1 MALVKCPECGR
12 DVSSQAN
19 SCPGCG
25 FPIRN
30 YVEKFPK
37 QQNEKKEKHTD
48 PIASFVFSLVALFFV
63 GSGSIL
69 VVIPIVIAFII
80 GVIGLTERGADGF
93 AITGIVI
100 SVLDALLLIG
110 VMVL

>member
-1 MALVKCPECGR
+1 MIMKCPECGR

-25 FPIRN
+25 FPIKN
-30 YVEKFPK
+30 YLKDFQK
-37 QQNEKKEKHTD
+37 QQDESKEKHTD
-48 PIASFVFSLVALFFV
+48 PIASFIFSLVALFFI

-69 VVIPIVIAFII
+69 VVIPIVIAFVI

>member
-1 MALVKCPECGR
+1 MIMKCPECGR

-25 FPIRN
+25 FPIKN
-30 YVEKFPK
+30 YLKDFQK
-37 QQNEKKEKHTD
+37 QQDESKEKYTD
-48 PIASFVFSLVALFFV
+48 PIASFIFSLVALFFV

-69 VVIPIVIAFII
+69 VVIPIVIAFVI

>member
-1 MALVKCPECGR
+1 MIMKCPECGR

-25 FPIRN
+25 FPIKN
-30 YVEKFPK
+30 YLKDFQK
-37 QQNEKKEKHTD
+37 QQDESKEKHTD
-48 PIASFVFSLVALFFV
+48 PIAGFIFSLVALFFV

>member
-1 MALVKCPECGR
+1 MALINCPECGR
-12 DVSSQAN
+12 QISNQAEK
-19 SCPGCG
+19 CPGCG
-25 FPIRN
+25 FPIKN
-30 YVEKFPK
+30 YLKDFQK
-37 QQNEKKEKHTD
+37 QQDESKEKHTD
-48 PIASFVFSLVALFFV
+48 PIAGFIFSLIALFWV

>member
-1 MALVKCPECGR
+1 MIIKCPECGK

-37 QQNEKKEKHTD
+37 RQNEKKEKHTD
-48 PIASFVFSLVALFFV
+48 PIASFVFSLIGLFWV

-69 VVIPIVIAFII
+69 VAIPIIIAFVI
-80 GVIGLTERGADGF
+80 GVIGLTERGADGLDRK
-93 AITGIVI
+93 
-100 SVLDALLLIG
+100 SV
-110 VMVL
+110 V

>member
-1 MALVKCPECGR
+1 MIMKCPECGR

-25 FPIRN
+25 FPIKN
-30 YVEKFPK
+30 YLEEFQK

-48 PIASFVFSLVALFFV
+48 PIASFVFSLMALFFV

-69 VVIPIVIAFII
+69 VAIPIIIAFVI
-80 GVIGLTERGADGF
+80 GVIGLAERGADGF
-93 AITGIVI
+93 AITGMVI
-100 SVLDALLLIG
+100 SVLDVLLLIG
-110 VMVL
+110 VMML

>member
-1 MALVKCPECGR
+1 MIMKCPECGR

-25 FPIRN
+25 FPIKN
-30 YVEKFPK
+30 YLKDFQK
-37 QQNEKKEKHTD
+37 QQDESKEKHTD
-48 PIASFVFSLVALFFV
+48 PIAGFIFSLVALFFV

-69 VVIPIVIAFII
+69 VVIPIVIAFVI